1 MYKVKL
7 CLGTSDQYGIGIKEQ
22 ITIFKNTGFDAYF
35 LVWNKDI
42 DMIDIKKHG
51 DSLGMIFQSV
61 HAPFYNVD
69 KMWEKEETAK
79 DAIDVLLKCLE
90 DCAKAEVP
98 IMVCHSFIG
107 FDKHTPTYEG
117 ISHFKIIVD
126 RAKELGIKIAFEN
139 IEGEEYLESVMTA
152 FSDYDNVGFCWDTD
166 HEMCYNH
173 NKDMMALYGDK
184 ILCTHL
190 NDNLG
195 ISDYNG
201 KIFWTDD
208 LHLLPFDG
216 VADWKSIVHRLN
228 RHNYND
234 ILTFELKIKSKPER
248 HENDV
253 YEKMP
258 VEEYICE
265 AYKRACK
272 VAMMKLRDN
281 NSI

>member
-7 CLGTSDQYGIGIKEQ
+7 GLGTNAQYGIGIKEQ
-22 ITIFKNTGFDAYF
+22 ITLFKNTGFDAYF

-42 DMIDIKKHG
+42 DIMDIKKHG

-61 HAPFYNVD
+61 HAPFFNAA
-69 KMWEKEETAK
+69 KMWQSDEIAKE
-79 DAIDVLLKCLE
+79 AIDELLMCLD
-90 DCAKAEVP
+90 DCAKADVP
-98 IMVCHSFIG
+98 IMVCHAFIG
-107 FDKHTPTYEG
+107 FEDHTPTTEG
-117 ISHFKIIVD
+117 IAHFKIIVD
-126 RAKELGIKIAFEN
+126 RAKELGVKIAFEN
-139 IEGEEYLESVMTA
+139 IEGEEYLEAVMTS
-152 FSDYDNVGFCWDTD
+152 FSDYDNVGFCWDTG

-173 NKDMMALYGDK
+173 NKDMMALYGNK

-216 VADWKSIVHRLN
+216 VADWNKIVHRLN

-234 ILTFELKIKSKPER
+234 ILTFELKIKSIPER
-248 HENDV
+248 HDNDL
-253 YEKMP
+253 YNKMSI
-258 VEEYICE
+258 EEYVCE
-265 AYKRACK
+265 VYKRACK